1 MGENIKY
8 VVNEE
13 YPNKNEDERLTKFLK
28 KLKSLKMKE
37 RKGKNK

>member
-8 VVNEE
+8 VVKEE

-28 KLKSLKMKE
+28 KIKE
-37 RKGKNK
+37 LEDEGKEGEK